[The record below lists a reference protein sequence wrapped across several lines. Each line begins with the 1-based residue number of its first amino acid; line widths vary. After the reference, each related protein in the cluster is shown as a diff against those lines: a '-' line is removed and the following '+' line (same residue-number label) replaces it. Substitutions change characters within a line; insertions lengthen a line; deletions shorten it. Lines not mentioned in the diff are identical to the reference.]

1 MDFPDGYHEVVNS
14 AKPIKELLEKANLP
28 LAPCHCDPLC
38 ENFLDDGC
46 DNYPITIQIKMGF
59 EGENLSNPIRN
70 WSDRQFDLD
79 KNNEFRFECERDVSI
94 KKKSGNTL
102 QLEAKSGNFKFSLK
116 GFHKISDYDI
126 AVQDKEI

>member
-1 MDFPDGYHEVVNS
+1 MQDS
-14 AKPIKELLEKANLP
+14 LATLEKRIT
-28 LAPCHCDPLC
+28 
-38 ENFLDDGC
+38 EYEEFLDDGC
-46 DNYPITIQIKMGF
+46 DNYPITIQLKMGF

-79 KNNEFRFECERDVSI
+79 KNKEFKFECEKNVSI

-102 QLEAKSGNFKFSLK
+102 QLEARSGDFKFSLK
-116 GFHKISDYDI
+116 GFYKISDYDI